1 MPSESTLRVYRWS
14 PSRPTLRRKAAQQ
27 ESRRQEL
34 VPADHPDGI
43 TFLGMHGSG
52 WGLLN
57 GTFGFAVTTGALSSA
72 YFLMTGFHGAHV
84 TVGLPM
90 LAPVYWRLEDGEY
103 SQYYHM
109 SLTAAGCYWHFAS
122 QDLRACRPHLGW
134 HFAGSRRCLKRQLDR
149 DPILR

>member
-34 VPADHPDGI
+34 VPADHPDGL

-57 GTFGFAVTTGALSSA
+57 GRFGFAVTTGALSSA
-72 YFLMTGFHGAHV
+72 YFLMT
-84 TVGLPM
+84 
-90 LAPVYWRLEDGEY
+90 
-103 SQYYHM
+103 
-109 SLTAAGCYWHFAS
+109 LTAAGCYWHFAS